1 MDVSSFTD
9 RTAQPFHED
18 LEGTRFVVT
27 GGCGFLGSH
36 LVDRLLSVASSGIVI
51 DNLATGLIANLRNH
65 STNRNLKIERI
76 DISNYAAVA
85 ASIKD
90 VDYVFHFAA
99 DPDVRGS
106 GIVPELHF
114 RNNIQGTF
122 NLLEAMRVNNVRK
135 LVFASSSSVYGE
147 TGTTPV
153 KESSDLSPVSVYG
166 ATKLSC
172 EALIRAFSS
181 TYGLAA
187 VCLRYGN
194 IVGPRL
200 GHGITHDLI
209 MKLRK
214 NPEELEVLGDGMQ
227 TRSYL
232 HVEDT
237 IDATLR
243 VLPERGFH
251 AFNVGNMTTITVD
264 QVVSIVIAVL
274 GLTSVKVEHKP
285 TANGVGWSGDVKN
298 IVLDSSKIMQL
309 GWKPRLS
316 SSDAIERT
324 AKSLIMAAA

>member
-1 MDVSSFTD
+1 M
-9 RTAQPFHED
+9 
-18 LEGTRFVVT
+18 RFVVT

-36 LVDRLLSVASSGIVI
+36 LVDSLLGIASSGTVI
-51 DNLATGLIANLRNH
+51 DNLSTGSIANLKNH
-65 STNRNLKIERI
+65 STNKNLKIERI
-76 DISNYAAVA
+76 DITDYRAMVA
-85 ASIKD
+85 STKN

-106 GIVPELHF
+106 GVIPELHF

-122 NLLEAMRVNNVRK
+122 NLLEAMRANNVRK

-147 TGTTPV
+147 TGTIPV
-153 KESSDLSPVSVYG
+153 KESGDLSPVSVYG

-200 GHGITHDLI
+200 GHGIIHDLI
-209 MKLRK
+209 VKLRR
-214 NPEELEVLGDGMQ
+214 NPKELEVLGDGTQ

-232 HVEDT
+232 YVGDT

-243 VLPERGFH
+243 VLPENGFH

-264 QVVSIVIAVL
+264 EVVSIVIATL

-285 TANGVGWSGDVKN
+285 IGTGVGWSGDVKH
-298 IVLDSSKIMQL
+298 IVLDSSNIMRL
-309 GWKPRLS
+309 GWKPALS

-324 AKSLIMAAA
+324 AKSLMMAAPS